1 MSKIFDELFD
11 WSHLTEIPTSALYQ
25 KYLLFPTGL
34 MVVIPILLLIF
45 LRIKK
50 RSRAY
55 KKFDNMWLWGYI
67 AFGLSGLF
75 VIFSVN
81 QSLPMFGTR
90 LAVFIWLGLAI
101 IYAIYLTIYF
111 RKVTVKE
118 VVSFNEKKRKEKYL
132 KR

>member
-1 MSKIFDELFD
+1 
-11 WSHLTEIPTSALYQ
+11 
-25 KYLLFPTGL
+25 
-34 MVVIPILLLIF
+34 
-45 LRIKK
+45 
-50 RSRAY
+50 
-55 KKFDNMWLWGYI
+55 MWFWGYM

-81 QSLPMFGTR
+81 QNLPMFGTR
-90 LAVFIWLGLAI
+90 LAVFIWLALAI

-118 VVSFNEKKRKEKYL
+118 VLNFKEKKRKEKYL